1 MSEKVNSLKNKKIKK
16 VIKIVAIT
24 LASIIIVGIAGFYI
38 MLNCV
43 VKPKSKEIIKAVDE
57 IITDDEIKK
66 AIEPYLGQER
76 LDEILKSIDNSK
88 TVTDHNNA
96 DSENGDN
103 SEKDGSQKNNKE
115 SKTGSESSKNNK
127 DAAQKNENKGNTA
140 SGNKTTGNNQISG
153 TKTQNKNVTGNKTDT
168 AQTPK
173 KKRSEYSSQYDY
185 VKDNIPSSDFS
196 RGMALASK
204 VDMGYISG
212 LLAGGLTSE
221 ERSELKAYLTSHF
234 SGSEIAEGISLYSK
248 YSHLLR

>member
-1 MSEKVNSLKNKKIKK
+1 MSEKVNSLKNKKVKK

-103 SEKDGSQKNNKE
+103 SEKDGSQKNNEE

-140 SGNKTTGNNQISG
+140 SENKTTGNNQASG
-153 TKTQNKNVTGNKTDT
+153 TKTQNKNVTGKKTDT